1 VAVAQDAAV
10 PAAAAAAAVVG
21 RTTFDAGSKGGAE
34 IIGVAIAVVTEGV
47 AASAGV
53 ATTGG
58 TVTAAAAAVKAMVV
72 AAGMNDRS
80 GGTEA
85 AEAAVVEGRGGT
97 PHLTV
102 KRPISAEIAVRS
114 LPQSWN
120 GWQQSGHA
128 SARSW
133 NSRCLRR

>member
-1 VAVAQDAAV
+1 VAASVVA
-10 PAAAAAAAVVG
+10 
-21 RTTFDAGSKGGAE
+21 RTACGGGSEGGVE
-34 IIGVAIAVVTEGV
+34 IIGVATAVVTEGV
-47 AASAGV
+47 PAGAGV
-53 ATTGG
+53 DTTG
-58 TVTAAAAAVKAMVV
+58 VAVIAAAAAVELVVV